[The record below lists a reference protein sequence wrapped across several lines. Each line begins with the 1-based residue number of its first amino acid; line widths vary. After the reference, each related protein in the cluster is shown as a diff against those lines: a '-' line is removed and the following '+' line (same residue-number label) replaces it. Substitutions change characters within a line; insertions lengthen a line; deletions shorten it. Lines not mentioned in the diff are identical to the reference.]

1 MLSYVEQLTSLFT
14 KSVVLPA
21 RNVQFHLC
29 HWKRISKWSGT
40 VGWNK
45 IVICKRPGNSH
56 FDCFDSVKSQSIRW
70 KLYLHNK
77 CFTLEVT
84 CHILIYHINGSAL
97 MGRIK
102 IEVVWK
108 NKILINTGFCP
119 PLPLPPPFC
128 LTEALMRVPSGAN
141 SRPSYASSFAVLCQS
156 TNFVRK
162 LGVFAMISLQHIRG
176 M

>member
-1 MLSYVEQLTSLFT
+1 MLNYVAQLTSLFT

-29 HWKRISKWSGT
+29 HWKRISKWSGI
-40 VGWNK
+40 VGWNR

-56 FDCFDSVKSQSIRW
+56 FDCFDLVKSQSIRW

-84 CHILIYHINGSAL
+84 CHIPIYHVNGSTRHGTDQNWGCL
-97 MGRIK
+97 KKENI
-102 IEVVWK
+102 
-108 NKILINTGFCP
+108 NKYGLLPQTTPPP
-119 PLPLPPPFC
+119 PLTLC

-141 SRPSYASSFAVLCQS
+141 SRPPYASSFAVLRQS
-156 TNFVRK
+156 THFVRK
-162 LGVFAMISLQHIRG
+162 LGVFAMKTPGI
-176 M
+176 

>member
-1 MLSYVEQLTSLFT
+1 MLNYVEQLTSLLT

-40 VGWNK
+40 VRWNR

-77 CFTLEVT
+77 CFTLVVT
-84 CHILIYHINGSAL
+84 CHIPIYHIYGTAP
-97 MGRIK
+97 MERIK

-108 NKILINTGFCP
+108 KKILINTGFCTP
-119 PLPLPPPFC
+119 PSLLDW
-128 LTEALMRVPSGAN
+128 GAHEGF
-141 SRPSYASSFAVLCQS
+141 PWCQQS
-156 TNFVRK
+156 TSIRFK
-162 LGVFAMISLQHIRG
+162 LCGPAPKYKFREEVGGFHDD
-176 M
+176 

>member
-1 MLSYVEQLTSLFT
+1 MLNYVEQLTSLFT

-29 HWKRISKWSGT
+29 HWKRISKWSGS
-40 VGWNK
+40 VGWNT
-45 IVICKRPGNSH
+45 IVICRIPGNSH

-84 CHILIYHINGSAL
+84 CHIPIYHINGSAL
-97 MGRIK
+97 IERIT
-102 IEVVWK
+102 IEVVWTK
-108 NKILINTGFCP
+108 KIFINTGFCAPPPPP
-119 PLPLPPPFC
+119 PLG
-128 LTEALMRVPSGAN
+128 LTEALMRVPGGAN
-141 SRPSYASSFAVLCQS
+141 SRPPYASSFAVLRQR

-162 LGVFAMISLQHIRG
+162 LGVFSMISLQHIRG
-176 M
+176 I